1 MLVVFLLI
9 FISLTLAIGFLTA
22 FFWAVK
28 SGQFEDTCTPSMRML
43 TDEESSRP
51 TLNKHFNNTENLKP
65 S

>member
-9 FISLTLAIGFLTA
+9 FISLALAVTFLGA
-22 FFWAVK
+22 FIWAVK

-43 TDEESSRP
+43 TDEESSK
-51 TLNKHFNNTENLKP
+51 TKFTK